1 MDDKIWDLLIRGAK
15 VFDGSGEPP
24 RAEDIAIKGGRIA
37 ARGIDLPREG
47 AAEVIEA
54 SGRWLMPGL
63 LDIHTHYDLEVEI
76 APGLSESVRH
86 GTTTVVVANCSLG
99 LAFGN
104 QRKDGAD
111 PVVDCFARVENV
123 PKHVLAKVAER
134 ADWDD
139 SGAYLE
145 HLDSLP
151 LGPNIVPM
159 IPHSMLRIE
168 VMGMADSIRRDPT
181 QTELAEMESLLERGM
196 RQGYAGFSTDS
207 LPFHYLANDPH
218 RNKKIPTQYGS
229 YAELKRL
236 TGIVRSYDRVWQA
249 TPPKDNVLQTLRNF
263 LLTSGRL
270 FGRPLR
276 TTVVAAL
283 DVATNRGIAKL
294 GMVLA
299 GLLNSR
305 LIQGRFALQALAG
318 RFKIWSEGPV
328 NPVFEEI
335 PVFRELLMLDLEDRD
350 GRRKVLEDPHFI
362 AEFRDMWRK
371 GKSGIGLDAIKRRL
385 RREDLA
391 FSRSLED
398 MYVDTC
404 PVSDWKDES
413 MAAIFE
419 RLRIWQAGDRSVARS
434 EAESSAFAACPDP
447 IGDDGDFFL
456 HLLRAYDTDLYWYMV
471 TANRDPELTRE
482 LIMHPKLLPGFNDSG
497 AHLTNM
503 AFYDCNLRAL
513 QMASRDGDKGVA
525 YMVRRLT
532 RDPAEFFSI
541 EAGRIESGAPA
552 DITIVDP
559 EALADYDA
567 EANIRS
573 VYREDFEHS
582 QLVNRSD
589 GVVPWVIIGGSVVWE
604 GCEPTAALGTEKCGR
619 VLRAG
624 GQVVPRRVAEDLP
637 RVA

>member
-1 MDDKIWDLLIRGAK
+1 LPAEGEEALVTDKFWDLLIRGAK

-24 RAEDIAIKGGRIA
+24 RVEDVAVHDGRIA
-37 ARGIDLPREG
+37 ARGVSLPESG
-47 AAEVIEA
+47 AAEVIDA
-54 SGRWLMPGL
+54 DGKWLMPGL
-63 LDIHTHYDLEVEI
+63 LDIHTHFDLEVEI
-76 APGLSESVRH
+76 APGLPEAVRH

-104 QRKDGAD
+104 QRRDGAD
-111 PVVDCFARVENV
+111 PLVDCFARVENV
-123 PKHVLAKVAER
+123 PKHVLSKVADQ
-134 ADWDD
+134 ADWHD

-151 LGPNIVPM
+151 LGANIVTM

-168 VMGMADSIRRDPT
+168 VMGLEDSISRDPT
-181 QTELAEMESLLERGM
+181 EAELDEMAALLDKGM
-196 RQGYAGFSTDS
+196 RQGYAGFSTDA

-218 RNKKIPTQYGS
+218 RDRKIPTQYGS

-236 TGIVRSYDRVWQA
+236 TGVVRRHDRVWQA
-249 TPPKDNVLQTLRNF
+249 TPPKDSVGQTVRNL

-270 FGRPLR
+270 HGKPLK

-299 GLLNSR
+299 RLLNSR
-305 LIQGRFALQALAG
+305 AVDGRFALQALAG
-318 RFKIWSEGPV
+318 RFKIWSEGPI
-328 NPVFEEI
+328 NPVFEEV
-335 PVFRELLMLDLEDRD
+335 PVLRQLNMTDLEDRAA
-350 GRRKVLEDPHFI
+350 RRALLDDPQFVRD
-362 AEFRDMWRK
+362 FREMWHR
-371 GKSGIGLDAIKRRL
+371 GKSGFGLDAVKRRL
-385 RREDLA
+385 KREDLA

-398 MYVDTC
+398 MVVDSC
-404 PVSDWKDES
+404 PVPDWAGEALS
-413 MAAIFE
+413 ELYE
-419 RLRIWQAGDRSVARS
+419 RLRCWQAGERPAARS
-434 EAESSAFAACPDP
+434 EAESEAFAGFPDP
-447 IGDDGDFFL
+447 IRDDADFLL
-456 HLLRAYDTDLYWYMV
+456 HLLKACDTDLYWYMV
-471 TANRDPELTRE
+471 TANRDAEMTRK

-513 QMASRDGDKGVA
+513 QLAWADGDGGVA

-532 RDPAEFFSI
+532 RDPAEFFGI
-541 EAGRIESGAPA
+541 PAGRIDPGCAA

-559 EALADYDA
+559 DALADYDA

-589 GVVPWVIIGGSVVWE
+589 GVVPWVIVGGRLIWE
-604 GCEPTAALGTEKCGR
+604 GNAYTPAFGTEKCGR
-619 VLRAG
+619 VLRA
-624 GQVVPRRVAEDLP
+624 A
-637 RVA
+637 